1 MGNSVLFI
9 HFSNEEDEM
18 IKFAPGN
25 SIGINGLGRIGK
37 LTLWN
42 LILSKEFDKIVVN
55 VGREVGM
62 SFEDLLDYSMND
74 STYGSL
80 CRFLFGYKGK
90 DDVQVIDRD
99 KGEVNLFGKKVIFL
113 KKDRNP
119 ENIGWGKENVSIV
132 VDTTGKFS
140 DPNDS
145 ESKNGTLRGHIA
157 AGARKVILSAPFKFK
172 NKTMPDDSIML
183 VYGINHQSFDP
194 SRHHIV
200 SAASCTTTALA
211 HLIKPLLDVEETSEI
226 LTASMSTIHSMT
238 NSQSVLDSVPS
249 SGAKDLRKNRAAGEN
264 IILSTTGAAKAL
276 EYILPEMSS
285 IGFMADSVRIP
296 VPTVSLIN
304 LNLTFKDP
312 LNKDGF
318 PIITRAF
325 INDIYKEASEGKYLD
340 LIEFSKRQNV
350 SSDLKGK
357 MYAVVVEGHDT
368 HTRTGFIDLPPVSNI
383 PVSHTK
389 IFGWYDNEMGSYV
402 NSLCKLISHVAKTV

>member
-1 MGNSVLFI
+1 MTQ
-9 HFSNEEDEM
+9 
-18 IKFAPGN
+18 FATKN

-37 LTLWN
+37 LTLWH

-55 VGREVGM
+55 VGREVGR

-74 STYGSL
+74 STYGSIS
-80 CRFLFGYKGK
+80 RFLFGYRGK
-90 DDVQVIDRD
+90 DDFHITDRD
-99 KGEVNLFGKKVIFL
+99 KGEVSVFGKKVVFL
-113 KKDRNP
+113 RKDRNP

-145 ESKNGTLRGHIA
+145 ESKNGNLRGHIA
-157 AGARKVILSAPFKFK
+157 AGARKVILSAPFKSK
-172 NKTMPDDSIML
+172 NKTMPDDSIMV
-183 VYGINHQSFDP
+183 VYGINHQSFD
-194 SRHHIV
+194 SSKHHIV

-211 HLIKPLLDVEETSEI
+211 HLMKPLLDVEETSQI

-238 NSQSVLDSVPS
+238 NSQSVLDSVPAT
-249 SGAKDLRKNRAAGEN
+249 GAKDLRKNRSAGSN

-276 EYILPEMSS
+276 EHILPEMSN

-318 PIITRAF
+318 PIITRPF
-325 INDIYKEASEGKYLD
+325 INGIYKEASEGKYLD
-340 LIEFSKRQNV
+340 LIEFSERQNV
-350 SSDLKGK
+350 SSDLIGK
-357 MYAVVVEGHDT
+357 MYAVVVESHDT
-368 HTRTGFIDLPPVSNI
+368 HTRTGFVDLPPVSNI